1 MNWWTCR
8 WFKLDATAK
17 ATAKDKAKAKA
28 TFCLD
33 ALTSLSIPRLLLSG
47 AILSA
52 TLSATLSSAAR
63 AEPHPRQAVKVLAIN
78 NGQEVL
84 VDLGDQGRAVR
95 LACVQAPLA
104 QQQPWSRLAIQ
115 QLQRLLPVGS
125 EVVLEWRAR
134 DVYGRLVARL
144 LMQDNDV
151 AQPLLLQG
159 VVFAYDGYLGRCDD
173 LPYVALEAQAQNA
186 SLGIWGVQG
195 GLERP
200 WDLIEAEGGM
210 LTP

>member
-1 MNWWTCR
+1 M
-8 WFKLDATAK
+8 
-17 ATAKDKAKAKA
+17 
-28 TFCLD
+28 
-33 ALTSLSIPRLLLSG
+33 TSLSIPRLLLSG

-52 TLSATLSSAAR
+52 TLSATLSSAAW
-63 AEPHPRQAVKVLAIN
+63 AEPHPRQAVMVLAIN
-78 NGQEVL
+78 NGQGVL

-125 EVVLEWRAR
+125 EVVLELRAR

-159 VVFAYDGYLGRCDD
+159 VVFA
-173 LPYVALEAQAQNA
+173 
-186 SLGIWGVQG
+186 
-195 GLERP
+195 
-200 WDLIEAEGGM
+200 
-210 LTP
+210 